1 MSSSKADEMHAL
13 VHQPHSFSAGRPRP
27 SILFL
32 PTELLAMIFEHVHFE
47 YLDTWMFI
55 SIMAMRH
62 SPDEDSDSEDEEPEP
77 PKPRELIYWTD
88 EEFNDYFPEGPE
100 WSKENVD
107 VGAWDLFPYNLA
119 AICPRWRSILSA
131 VPKYWTRLVIDIGR
145 DATPLPDVRSYLAWS
160 EDLPLEVTVL
170 RRDGYEGTDA
180 LEATRV
186 AAVTQLLAPHF
197 HRFKTLEIRV
207 LDSMSLPT
215 LGTDLHGTAG
225 RLTKINFTSVRDSG
239 GSNRPPMSA
248 KVAFE
253 TPVLT
258 ELSLDGENFRIL
270 LNSRVW
276 PTLHLRRL
284 TILEHTSRAGIGEG
298 LSLPAL
304 AKGLEI
310 HDVPEYLEI
319 RNVFFDPAG
328 DDYVPDEPHE
338 LLLSTCHLTGLS
350 EAQMAEFLRL
360 FSWHTES
367 LHLTSITLPN
377 FDSDDRENFFTYYLS
392 LDNVEGDVLGFLRAG
407 HCNDLHVSNSRSF
420 DDNTLEQMR
429 AKEILWQLLDLGIYE
444 CPNVSGRAV
453 RRLVEE
459 RQKAAAALAEK
470 YPDDDELDRGTCPIS
485 SLAYDGIVSEEDW
498 RWFKQDY
505 TGGSLHIKHHT

>member
-1 MSSSKADEMHAL
+1 MNSKANEMHDAL
-13 VHQPHSFSAGRPRP
+13 VHQPRSFSALAARPRP

-32 PTELLAMIFEHVHFE
+32 PTELLVTIFEHVHFE
-47 YLDTWMFI
+47 YLDTSMFI
-55 SIMAMRH
+55 NIMAFKH
-62 SPDEDSDSEDEEPEP
+62 SPDEDSDSEDEEP
-77 PKPRELIYWTD
+77 PKPREPVYWTE
-88 EEFNDYFPEGPE
+88 EEFNNYFPEGPE
-100 WSKENVD
+100 WSKEYFD
-107 VGAWDLFPYNLA
+107 VGAWGLFPYNLA

-145 DATPLPDVRSYLAWS
+145 DVTPLSNVRSYLAWS
-160 EDLPLEVTVL
+160 EDLPLEVMVL
-170 RRDGYEGTDA
+170 RRDGYECTDA

-215 LGTDLHGTAG
+215 LGTDFYGVAG

-258 ELSLDGENFRIL
+258 ELSLDGENFRIVL
-270 LNSRVW
+270 HSRVW

-284 TILEHTSRAGIGEG
+284 SILEHASRAGIGEG

-310 HDVPEYLEI
+310 HGPLNGPLNI
-319 RNVFFDPAG
+319 RNVFFDPAE

-338 LLLSTCHLTGLS
+338 LMLSICHLTGLS
-350 EAQMAEFLRL
+350 EANMAEFLRL
-360 FSWHTES
+360 SWHTES
-367 LHLTSITLPN
+367 LYLASITLPTL
-377 FDSDDRENFFTYYLS
+377 DPDDRGNFHTSYLS
-392 LDNVEGDVLGFLRAG
+392 MDSVEGDILGFLRAG
-407 HCNDLHVSNSRSF
+407 HCSDLYVSNSRSF

-429 AKEILWQLLDLGIYE
+429 AKEILWQLLDLDIYE

-459 RQKAAAALAEK
+459 RQKVAAALAEK
-470 YPDDDELDRGTCPIS
+470 YPDDDELDRGTCPIF
-485 SLAYDGIVSEEDW
+485 SLTYDGLVSEEDW

-505 TGGSLHIKHHT
+505 SLLC